1 MRGRAKG
8 PPSFKSEIFVFHK
21 IMPFPRNH
29 YRHRA
34 SAAIVALVLFFM
46 GAAMYGV
53 GEKWQKPRKKSAD
66 NERITLQHADNLRF
80 AVNEMNGA
88 NRLSGHV
95 ALQHA
100 GMVMYCDSA
109 VLYEDSQTFDA
120 FGHVHIIQ
128 GDTLSLTGETLH
140 YDGETLI
147 AEVRRN
153 VVMKHRNQTLH
164 TDSLNYDR
172 LYNVGYYFEGGNM
185 QDGNNK
191 LTSDWGEY
199 HTDTRKATFNYN
211 VELINPKF
219 RLLTDTLHY
228 DTQTKWA
235 EVTGATN
242 IYSGSDK
249 IYTEHGFYNSETE
262 QVRLFKKSQ
271 AFGKDRVMKGDTVYY
286 NKHTGVMEAFSNV
299 ECVDTANKNILT
311 GDYAFYN
318 ELTGEAMAT
327 KKALVRD
334 YSQGEDTLYV
344 HADTLRMYT
353 FNIQTDSVYRVLHG
367 YFHARAYRKDVQ
379 AVADSLVFSSQQNI
393 LTLYRD
399 PIVWSD
405 NRQILGEEITVF
417 MNDSTIDSAYVDRQ
431 ALMIEQ
437 LDSVHYNQVGANQM
451 RSYYANGE
459 VRENQAI
466 GNVCVVNFPLE
477 KDSTILYQ
485 NYVETA
491 RARMFMSERKLQ
503 KIWAPQSHG
512 YFYPIGLAP
521 ADRTRLAGFA
531 WFDYIRPVSS
541 DDVFLYRGKKSG
553 TQLKPTIR
561 REAPLQHL

>member
-1 MRGRAKG
+1 M
-8 PPSFKSEIFVFHK
+8 SFPHK
-21 IMPFPRNH
+21 HISQRIYPAM
-29 YRHRA
+29 A
-34 SAAIVALVLFFM
+34 VLMLFCM
-46 GAAMYGV
+46 GATMYGV

-66 NERITLQHADNLRF
+66 SERITLQHADNLRF
-80 AVNEMNGA
+80 AVNEMSGA
-88 NRLSGHV
+88 QRLSGHV
-95 ALQHA
+95 ALLHA
-100 GMVMYCDSA
+100 GMVMHCDSA

-120 FGHVHIIQ
+120 FGHVHILQ

-147 AEVRRN
+147 AEMRRN
-153 VVMKHRNQTLH
+153 VVMKHRDQTLH

-172 LYNVGYYFEGGNM
+172 PYNMAYYYEGGILL
-185 QDGNNK
+185 DGNNK

-199 HTDTRKATFNYN
+199 HTDTKKATFNYN
-211 VELINPKF
+211 VELTNPKF

-235 EVTGATN
+235 EVIGVTN
-242 IYSGSDK
+242 IFSGTDK
-249 IYTEHGFYNSETE
+249 IYTEHGFYNTQTE
-262 QVRLFKKSQ
+262 QARLLKKTQ
-271 AFGKDRVMKGDTVYY
+271 AFGKDRIMKGDTVNY
-286 NKHTGVMEAFSNV
+286 NKHTGVLEAFNNV
-299 ECVDTANKNILT
+299 ECLDTVNKNILT

-318 ELTGEAMAT
+318 ELTGEALAT
-327 KKALVRD
+327 KKALIRD

-353 FNIQTDSVYRVLHG
+353 YNIQTDSVYRVLHG

-379 AVADSLVFSSQQNI
+379 AVADSLVFTTLKNT

-431 ALMIEQ
+431 ALMVEQ

-451 RSYYANGE
+451 RSYYTNGE

-491 RARMFMSERKLQ
+491 RARMFMAERKLQ

-521 ADRTRLAGFA
+521 AERTRLAGFA

-541 DDVFLYRGKKSG
+541 EDVFLYRGKEKG
-553 TQLKPTIR
+553 TELKPTIR